1 MSEHDTARVD
11 ELLSLLAQQSKE
23 HAFVLLDADARV
35 LWWSP
40 GARYI
45 FDRSSNEMVGQ
56 PLGVLFTP
64 EDRERG
70 IPDQEIELALN
81 FGKAE
86 DDRWQMRRDG

>member
-1 MSEHDTARVD
+1 MSEHDSARI
-11 ELLSLLAQQSKE
+11 EQLLSLLAQQSKE

-40 GARYI
+40 GAGYI

-56 PLGVLFTP
+56 SLGVLFTP

-70 IPDQEIELALN
+70 IPDQEIQLAVN
-81 FGKAE
+81 FGKTAL
-86 DDRWQMRRDG
+86 DSGPPAYY